1 MNVFALSISSV
12 LDFIANH
19 AIGFSFSIS
28 IVTMLIFGVL
38 LVIQTLEWINTR
50 DFLNRYRG
58 FIWGLLVVSFLAMIP
73 VAYYLYLR
81 LIGVDAESIESI
93 RNLATVSARLGTLAQ
108 ALSLAFIFFY
118 RAKEK

>member
-12 LDFIANH
+12 LDFVANH

-81 LIGVDAESIESI
+81 FIGVDANSIESI

>member
-73 VAYYLYLR
+73 VVYYLYLR
-81 LIGVDAESIESI
+81 LIGIDAESIESI